1 MCGIAGM
8 FSLSGGIDL
17 RTLERMVSAL
27 RHRGPDHEGVW
38 LNDDNTV
45 GLAQARLA
53 VIDTSPSGNAPMLSS
68 NGRVAITYNGE
79 VYNFRE
85 IREELEGLGHSFRS
99 RSDTE
104 VALKAYMQWGIGC
117 VNRFVGMFALAL
129 WDEDEGAL
137 YLVRDRLGI
146 KPLYYLIAPG
156 FLAFGS
162 EIKSLIVLPQFS
174 KELSTQALLAYLRFQ
189 YVPAPH
195 SIFRSV
201 RKLPPGYTLRFDGR
215 ESVEERYWHID
226 DAGVEWGEGSDADVE
241 EEFLRILRQAVRD
254 RLVSDV
260 PLGSFLSGG
269 IDSSLVVAL
278 MAEQGG
284 SPPRTFTIGF
294 EDPAYNEA
302 PFAKRVAHHLRCEHT
317 EQYVGPQDLLSA
329 IPSLMDYYDEP
340 FGDPSAI
347 PTFLLS
353 KMTRGYVTVALSGDG
368 GDELFCGYDRYRWL
382 GRMARFRN
390 LPAPLMSSLRVVLG
404 LLRGSWGESLRRL
417 EEEDDLA
424 ETYLR
429 AISIFDRRFLGDIL
443 REEWLVEGERN
454 GEEYEERMRATL
466 KGRDPREAAM
476 LLDLSS
482 YLVDDLLVKVDRASM
497 AHSLEVRVPLLDHRV
512 VESAFRLPLKWKAR
526 GNKTKLLLRRLLQR
540 YLPRELFERPKR
552 GFAVPLG
559 DWFRGEL
566 APVLERYLGEQ
577 RLAED
582 DILKPEGVRRLVA
595 EHRSGK
601 RDHYHRLWILLF
613 LQMWRERYVV

>member
-17 RTLERMVSAL
+17 RTLEKMVSTL
-27 RHRGPDHEGVW
+27 RHRGPDNEGVW
-38 LNDDNTV
+38 LNDDHTV

-68 NGRVAITYNGE
+68 DGCVAITYNGE
-79 VYNFRE
+79 VYNFQE

-104 VALKAYMQWGIGC
+104 VALKAFTEWGIGC
-117 VNRFVGMFALAL
+117 VSRFVGMFALAL

-162 EIKSLIVLPQFS
+162 EIKSLIDLPRFS
-174 KELSTQALLAYLRFQ
+174 KELSPQALLAYLRFQ

-195 SIFRSV
+195 SIFKSV
-201 RKLPPGYTLRFDGR
+201 RKLPPGSIIRFDGK
-215 ESVEERYWHID
+215 ELVEERYWHIGE
-226 DAGVEWGEGSDADVE
+226 AGVEWGEGSDADVE
-241 EEFLRILRQAVRD
+241 DEFLRILRQAVRD

-284 SPPRTFTIGF
+284 SPSRTFTIGF

-302 PFAKRVAHHLRCEHT
+302 PFAKRVAHHLGCEHT
-317 EQYVGPQDLLSA
+317 EQYVGPRDLLSA

-382 GRMARFRN
+382 GR
-390 LPAPLMSSLRVVLG
+390 G
-404 LLRGSWGESLRRL
+404 GW
-417 EEEDDLA
+417 
-424 ETYLR
+424 
-429 AISIFDRRFLGDIL
+429 
-443 REEWLVEGERN
+443 
-454 GEEYEERMRATL
+454 
-466 KGRDPREAAM
+466 RDFVTCRH
-476 LLDLSS
+476 L
-482 YLVDDLLVKVDRASM
+482 
-497 AHSLEVRVPLLDHRV
+497 
-512 VESAFRLPLKWKAR
+512 
-526 GNKTKLLLRRLLQR
+526 
-540 YLPRELFERPKR
+540 
-552 GFAVPLG
+552 
-559 DWFRGEL
+559 
-566 APVLERYLGEQ
+566 
-577 RLAED
+577 
-582 DILKPEGVRRLVA
+582 
-595 EHRSGK
+595 
-601 RDHYHRLWILLF
+601 
-613 LQMWRERYVV
+613 